1 MKDEGESGT
10 ERKTHNAFGG
20 INGIDIVL
28 NVVTTLVYTIPTFVS
43 AKFFKGRRRRGG
55 FFLTQ
60 RLCTSH
66 LAHIHQ
72 KMIRENYVNDSRK
85 PIKVC

>member
-20 INGIDIVL
+20 IDGIDIVL

-55 FFLTQ
+55 FFNPTTVYKPFSTHTL
-60 RLCTSH
+60 
-66 LAHIHQ
+66 
-72 KMIRENYVNDSRK
+72 ENDSRELRK
-85 PIKVC
+85 WFSKTN